1 MIKNKFYTLFFFFFF
16 LSADLFAEPLS
27 VVENISFSTK
37 NEYEK
42 LTILLKH
49 TPSPRIFT
57 LENPKRLVI
66 DLNNSKI
73 PQVITKKRVSGHKV
87 KQIRTNQFKKN
98 TSRIVLDLEDNAEFD
113 YDSTLETRKYF
124 SRLDVFI
131 LPKGQILYLENTPS
145 EDKNKKQEE
154 QDEVIPDSVIQTD
167 ELAFSFDSGQETEEI
182 IFAFDDSAAE
192 DIFNEVPSSQRK
204 DFKVSG
210 SIKTRATRD
219 TEKARDRIENKTSF
233 RNKTFLEAKY
243 KKTFTLSV
251 LSDFIYFGDNEN
263 FNEYDF
269 DIQELTYQYL
279 NPRISFSIGKQIIR
293 WGKTDQLSPVDT
305 LNPEDMREFVT
316 YDYEDRK
323 IPLWMADLKLFS
335 DLINVELVYIPFFEK
350 AKYNNFETDW
360 SRFPHLK
367 KEIKQSELPPNLKSY
382 FNSIKISENEPNDE
396 NEYGIRLFKTVNSI
410 DFGFTWH
417 RYNEDEP
424 FISNFPVKNLNI
436 NGDFSVENL
445 TASINPADL
454 TNEKIEM
461 DYKKTN
467 AYGFELETI
476 VSGFGLRGEAL
487 WEDNKTFLTKAL
499 TSVRSPVFTYVLGID
514 YSAPA
519 NIYFNVQSGHQYMS
533 DYRND
538 IIYADRNNY
547 FLFGELSKDYPNHW
561 TKISIEY
568 FLYLNTS
575 SKYFSPKIEYTY
587 FKNLE
592 LALGSNIFSGNDNSG
607 LGRFKENTQYF
618 LDVTYFF

>member
-1 MIKNKFYTLFFFFFF
+1 MIKNKLLIFFLIFFLFF
-16 LSADLFAEPLS
+16 SAQIFAEPLS
-27 VVENISFSTK
+27 IIENISFSTK
-37 NEYEK
+37 KEYEK
-42 LTILLKH
+42 LTILLKN
-49 TPSPRIFT
+49 TPKPNIFT
-57 LENPKRLVI
+57 LEKPKRLVI

-73 PQVITKKRVSGHKV
+73 PQVITRKLVKGKKVE
-87 KQIRTNQFKKN
+87 QIRTNQFRKK
-98 TSRIVLDLEDNAEFD
+98 TSRIVLDLKKNTNFD
-113 YDSTLETRKYF
+113 YESSLDTKQYF
-124 SRLDVFI
+124 SRLEVFI
-131 LPKGQILYLENTPS
+131 FSKGQVLSPEISLFKP
-145 EDKNKKQEE
+145 EDKKAEE
-154 QDEVIPDSVIQTD
+154 ITSESKTPVENLPEQFES
-167 ELAFSFDSGQETEEI
+167 EEETEEI
-182 IFAFDDSAAE
+182 IFAFDDSSAE
-192 DIFNEVPSSQRK
+192 DIFSEVPSSK
-204 DFKVSG
+204 KNNFKISG
-210 SIKTRATRD
+210 NIETRAARD

-251 LSDFIYFGDNEN
+251 LSDFLYFGDNEN

-269 DIQELTYQYL
+269 DIHELTFQYL

-519 NIYFNVQSGHQYMS
+519 NIYFNVQSGHQYIS

>member
-1 MIKNKFYTLFFFFFF
+1 MIKNKFYTLLIFFFF

-37 NEYEK
+37 KEYEK

-131 LPKGQILYLENTPS
+131 LSKGQTLNLENTPS

-167 ELAFSFDSGQETEEI
+167 EIAFSFDSGQETEEI

-192 DIFNEVPSSQRK
+192 DIFNEVPSSQKK

-233 RNKTFLEAKY
+233 SNKTFLEAKY
-243 KKTFTLSV
+243 KKTFTISV

-519 NIYFNVQSGHQYMS
+519 NIYFNVQSGHQYIS

-618 LDVTYFF
+618 IDVTCFF